1 MHGRQGMP
9 LSLCCNACNWS
20 RRRLYMGDNKCF
32 ECVLR
37 CRQLEQAQILHRTEE
52 VPLIVSCDACSW
64 SRHRCTQG
72 V

>member
-1 MHGRQGMP
+1 M
-9 LSLCCNACNWS
+9 A
-20 RRRLYMGDNKCF
+20 DNKCF